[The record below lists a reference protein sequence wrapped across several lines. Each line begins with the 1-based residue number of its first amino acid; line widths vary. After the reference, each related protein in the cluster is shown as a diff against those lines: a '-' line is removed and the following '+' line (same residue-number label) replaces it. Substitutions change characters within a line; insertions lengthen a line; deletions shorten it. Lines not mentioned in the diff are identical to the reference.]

1 MAAERLNFQE
11 TLWSSCGTSGRVTPP
26 VSTSTPILRVGLA
39 GLGTVGASV
48 WRRLASQKDLLRQR
62 TGTEIRVDQVAVRR
76 AERAREVGVP
86 EKLAVTDWRKLVT
99 NPDLDVIVELIGGT
113 KEAFD
118 LTKQA
123 LENGKHV
130 ITANKALLA
139 ERGAELFQTA
149 IKYQRHLLF
158 EASVAGGIPVIR
170 ALREGLVANRIVS
183 IHGIIN
189 GTCNYILTRMN
200 EAGLEFKDAL
210 AEAKLKG
217 YAEADDS
224 LDVDGHDTAHKA
236 AVLAALAYGFW
247 VQPKQLYTEGLRAVE
262 KQDIVYARKLGYGLK
277 LLAIIKTDSDGAVE
291 VRVHPTL
298 VPQAHVLASVSGVFN
313 AVLVRGDV
321 VGDTLYYGRG
331 AGGDPTASAV
341 LSDLAQIASHFP
353 QEQKSRCVGHEALHS
368 RLKTMDEIVSRYY
381 LRLLVVDRPGVL
393 ADVARVLASR
403 QIGISSVIQPEAQA
417 GETTPLVLMLHDAA
431 EAQFQAAIQEIA
443 KIGAVKAPP
452 VHLRVEDFD

>member
-1 MAAERLNFQE
+1 MNA
-11 TLWSSCGTSGRVTPP
+11 
-26 VSTSTPILRVGLA
+26 STPILRVGLA
-39 GLGTVGASV
+39 GLGTVGAGV
-48 WRRLASQKDLLRQR
+48 WRRLISQKDLLRQR
-62 TGTEIRVDQVAVRR
+62 TGAEIQVDQVAVRR
-76 AERAREVGVP
+76 TERAREVGVP
-86 EKLAVTDWRKLVT
+86 EKFVTADWRQLIA

-113 KEAFD
+113 TDAFE
-118 LTKQA
+118 LIRQA
-123 LENGKHV
+123 LQNGKHV

-139 ERGAELFQTA
+139 EQGAELFQTA
-149 IKYQRHLLF
+149 LKHQRHLLF
-158 EASVAGGIPVIR
+158 EASVAGGIPIIR
-170 ALREGLVANRIVS
+170 ALREGLVANRILS

-210 AEAKLKG
+210 AEAKREG

-247 VQPKQLYTEGLRAVE
+247 VPQAKLYTEGLRKVE
-262 KQDIVYARKLGYGLK
+262 KQDIVYARKLGYSLK
-277 LLAIIKTDSDGAVE
+277 LLAIIKTDPDGAVE

-298 VPQAHVLASVSGVFN
+298 IPQSHVLASVSGVFN

-321 VGDTLYYGRG
+321 VGDTVYYGRG

-353 QEQKSRCVGHEALHS
+353 QEQKARNVGHEALHS

-393 ADVARVLASR
+393 ADVARVLATHE
-403 QIGISSVIQPEAQA
+403 IGISSVIQPEAQV
-417 GETTPLVLMLHDAA
+417 GETTALVLMLHDAP
-431 EAQFQAAIQEIA
+431 ESQFQSALREIA
-443 KIGAVKAPP
+443 KINAVKAPP
-452 VHLRVEDFD
+452 VHLRVEDFE

>member
-1 MAAERLNFQE
+1 M
-11 TLWSSCGTSGRVTPP
+11 CVP
-26 VSTSTPILRVGLA
+26 VNTTTPILRVGLA

-48 WRRLASQKDLLRQR
+48 WRRLASQKDLLQQR
-62 TGTEIRVDQVAVRR
+62 IGTEIRVDQVADRRVEWVR
-76 AERAREVGVP
+76 ELGVP
-86 EKLAVTDWRKLVT
+86 DKLLTTDWHEMT
-99 NPDLDVIVELIGGT
+99 ANPGLDVIVELIGGT
-113 KEAFD
+113 TIAFD
-118 LTKQA
+118 LIQA
-123 LENGKHV
+123 ALQNGKHV
-130 ITANKALLA
+130 VTANKALLA
-139 ERGAELFQTA
+139 ARGAELFATA
-149 IKYQRHLLF
+149 QKHRRHLLF
-158 EASVAGGIPVIR
+158 EASVAGGIPIIR
-170 ALREGLVANRIVS
+170 ALREGLVANRILS

-200 EAGLEFKDAL
+200 EEGLEFKDAL
-210 AEAKLKG
+210 AEAKRLG
-217 YAEADDS
+217 FAEADES

-247 VQPKQLYTEGLRAVE
+247 VPQGKLYTEGLRAVE

-277 LLAIIKTDSDGAVE
+277 LLAIIKTDPDGAVE

-298 VPQAHVLASVSGVFN
+298 IPESHVLASVSGVFN

-341 LSDLAQIASHFP
+341 ISDLAQIAAHFP
-353 QEQKSRCVGHEALHS
+353 QEQKARNVGHEALHS
-368 RLKTMDEIVSRYY
+368 RLKTMDEIISRYY

-403 QIGISSVIQPEAQA
+403 QIGISSVIQPEAHA
-417 GETTPLVLMLHDAA
+417 GETTALVLMLHDAP
-431 EAQFQAAIQEIA
+431 ESQLQAAVGEIS

-452 VHLRVEDFD
+452 VHLRVEDFEAM

>member
-1 MAAERLNFQE
+1 
-11 TLWSSCGTSGRVTPP
+11 
-26 VSTSTPILRVGLA
+26 VGLA
-39 GLGTVGASV
+39 GLGTVGSAV
-48 WRRLASQKDLLRQR
+48 WKRLTSQKDLLQQR
-62 TGTEIRVDQVAVRR
+62 TGTEIRVDQVAVRNPKR
-76 AERAREVGVP
+76 AKEIGVP
-86 EKLAVTDWRKLVT
+86 ENLTTADWRTLVA
-99 NPDLDVIVELIGGT
+99 NPDLEVVVELIGGT
-113 KEAFD
+113 TDAFE
-118 LTKQA
+118 LIKTSLQ
-123 LENGKHV
+123 NGKHV

-139 ERGAELFQTA
+139 EHGAELFATA
-149 IKYQRHLLF
+149 LKNQRHLLF
-158 EASVAGGIPVIR
+158 EASVAGGIPIIR
-170 ALREGLVANRIVS
+170 ALREGLVANRILS

-210 AEAKLKG
+210 AEAKEKG

-247 VQPKQLYTEGLRAVE
+247 VPQGELYTEGLRAVE

-298 VPQAHVLASVSGVFN
+298 IPQSNVLASVSGVFN

-341 LSDLAQIASHFP
+341 VSDLAQIAAHFP
-353 QEQKSRCVGHEALHS
+353 QEQKARNVGHEALHS

-403 QIGISSVIQPEAQA
+403 QIGISSVIQPEAHA
-417 GETTPLVLMLHDAA
+417 GETTPLILMLHDAP
-431 EAQFQAAIQEIA
+431 ESQLKAAISEIST
-443 KIGAVKAPP
+443 IGAVKAPP
-452 VHLRVEDFD
+452 VHLRVEDFE

>member
-1 MAAERLNFQE
+1 MVPPRP
-11 TLWSSCGTSGRVTPP
+11 TSVKIPIPVT
-26 VSTSTPILRVGLA
+26 TIKPILRVGLA
-39 GLGTVGASV
+39 GLGTVGSSV
-48 WRRLASQKDLLRQR
+48 WKQLLSQQDLLRQR
-62 TGTEIRVDQVAVRR
+62 TGAEIHIEQVAVRHP
-76 AERAREVGVP
+76 ERARELGIP
-86 EKLAVTDWRKLVT
+86 DHLVT
-99 NPDLDVIVELIGGT
+99 TDYRQLVANPDLHVIVELMGGT
-113 KEAFD
+113 VAPYTLIKEA
-118 LTKQA
+118 LHA
-123 LENGKHV
+123 GKHV

-139 ERGAELFQTA
+139 AHGTELFQA
-149 IKYQRHLLF
+149 ALKNQRHLLF
-158 EASVAGGIPVIR
+158 EASVAGGIPIIR

-200 EAGLEFKDAL
+200 DAGLEFRDAL
-210 AEAKLKG
+210 AEAKRLG

-247 VQPKQLYTEGLRAVE
+247 VPEKELYTEGLRAVD
-262 KQDIVYARKLGYGLK
+262 KQDIVYAHKLGYTLK
-277 LLAIIKTDSDGAVE
+277 LLAIIKTDLHGAVE

-298 VPQAHVLASVSGVFN
+298 IPRSHVLASVSGVFN
-313 AVLVRGDV
+313 AIMVRGDV

-331 AGGDPTASAV
+331 AGGDPTASSV

-353 QEQKSRCVGHEALHS
+353 QEQKARSVGQEALHS

-393 ADVARVLASR
+393 ADVARVLATR
-403 QIGISSVIQPEAQA
+403 QIGISSVIQPEAHA
-417 GETTPLVLMLHDAA
+417 GETTPLVLMLHDAP
-431 EAQFQAAIQEIA
+431 ESQFQSAVLEIA

-452 VHLRVEDFD
+452 VHLRVEDFESN

>member
-1 MAAERLNFQE
+1 MNA
-11 TLWSSCGTSGRVTPP
+11 TS
-26 VSTSTPILRVGLA
+26 PILRVGLA

-48 WRRLASQKDLLRQR
+48 WRRLISQQELLRQR
-62 TGTEIRVDQVAVRR
+62 TGTEIRIDQIAVRR
-76 AERAREVGVP
+76 AARVTEVGVP
-86 EKLAVTDWRKLVT
+86 ENLTTPDWRTLVA
-99 NPDLDVIVELIGGT
+99 NPDIDVIVELIGGT
-113 KEAFD
+113 TEAFD
-118 LTKQA
+118 LIQQA
-123 LENGKHV
+123 LQSGKHV

-139 ERGAELFQTA
+139 ERGAELFATA
-149 IKYQRHLLF
+149 LKHQKHLLF
-158 EASVAGGIPVIR
+158 EASVAGGIPIIR

-200 EAGLEFKDAL
+200 ESGLEFKEAL
-210 AEAKLKG
+210 AEAKALG

-247 VQPKQLYTEGLRAVE
+247 VPQDQLYTEGLRAVE
-262 KQDIVYARKLGYGLK
+262 KQDLVYARKLGYGLK
-277 LLAIIKTDSDGAVE
+277 LLAIIKTDKDGAVE

-298 VPQAHVLASVSGVFN
+298 VPQTHVLASVNGVFN
-313 AVLVRGDV
+313 AVQVRGDV

-331 AGGDPTASAV
+331 AGGDPTASSV
-341 LSDLAQIASHFP
+341 VSDLAQIASHFP
-353 QEQKSRCVGHEALHS
+353 QEQKARNVGHEALHS
-368 RLKTMDEIVSRYY
+368 RLKTMDEIISRYY

-403 QIGISSVIQPEAQA
+403 QIGISSVIQPEAHA
-417 GETTPLVLMLHDAA
+417 GETTPLVLMLHDAP
-431 EAQFQAAIQEIA
+431 ESQFHAAVREIA

-452 VHLRVEDFD
+452 VHLRVEDFLDGV

>member
-1 MAAERLNFQE
+1 M
-11 TLWSSCGTSGRVTPP
+11 
-26 VSTSTPILRVGLA
+26 STSTPILRVGLA
-39 GLGTVGASV
+39 GLGTVGAGV
-48 WRRLASQKDLLRQR
+48 WNRLLSQKDLLRQR
-62 TGTEIRVDQVAVRR
+62 TGTEIRVDQVAVRKS
-76 AERAREVGVP
+76 ERANQVGVP
-86 EKLAVTDWRKLVT
+86 EKLVTSDWRKLVT
-99 NPDLDVIVELIGGT
+99 NPDLEVIVELIGGT
-113 KEAFD
+113 KESFD
-118 LTKQA
+118 LIQQA
-123 LENGKHV
+123 LQNGKHV

-149 IKYQRHLLF
+149 LKYQRHLLF
-158 EASVAGGIPVIR
+158 EASVAGGIPIIR

-189 GTCNYILTRMN
+189 GTCNYILTRMQ

-210 AEAKLKG
+210 AEAKREG

-224 LDVDGHDTAHKA
+224 LDVDGHDAAHKA

-247 VQPKQLYTEGLRAVE
+247 VPQGQLYTEGLRRVE

-277 LLAIIKTDSDGAVE
+277 LLAIIKTDCDRAVE

-298 VPQAHVLASVSGVFN
+298 IPQSHVLASVSGVFN

-353 QEQKSRCVGHEALHS
+353 QEQKARNVGHEALHS

-393 ADVARVLASR
+393 ADVARVLATY
-403 QIGISSVIQPEAQA
+403 QIGISSVIQPEAHA
-417 GETTPLVLMLHDAA
+417 GETTALVLMLHDAP
-431 EAQFQAAIQEIA
+431 ESQFQAAVREISR
-443 KIGAVKAPP
+443 INAVKAPP

>member
-1 MAAERLNFQE
+1 M
-11 TLWSSCGTSGRVTPP
+11 SVP
-26 VSTSTPILRVGLA
+26 TPILRVGLA
-39 GLGTVGASV
+39 GLGTVGGSV
-48 WRRLASQKDLLRQR
+48 WQRLGSQKELLRQR
-62 TGTEIRVDQVAVRR
+62 LGVDIRIDQIAVRR
-76 AERAREVGVP
+76 PERARELGVP
-86 EKLAVTDWRKLVT
+86 DHLVT
-99 NPDLDVIVELIGGT
+99 TDFRRLVANPELDVIVELIGGT
-113 KEAFD
+113 RDAFD
-118 LTKQA
+118 LIEQA
-123 LENGKHV
+123 LRNGKHV

-139 ERGAELFQTA
+139 ERGAELFRTA
-149 IKYQRHLLF
+149 LTHQRQLLF
-158 EASVAGGIPVIR
+158 EASVAGGIPIIR

-200 EAGLEFKDAL
+200 EAGLEFNDAL
-210 AEAKLKG
+210 AEAKREG

-247 VQPKQLYTEGLRAVE
+247 VPEGELYTEGLRKVD
-262 KQDIVYARKLGYGLK
+262 KQDILYARKLGYALK
-277 LLAIIKTDSDGAVE
+277 LLAIIKTDRDGAVE

-298 VPQAHVLASVSGVFN
+298 IPQSNLLASVSGVFN

-321 VGDTLYYGRG
+321 GGDSLYYGRG

-353 QEQKSRCVGHEALHS
+353 QEQKSRNVGHEALHS

-393 ADVARVLASR
+393 ADVARVLATR

-417 GETTPLVLMLHDAA
+417 GETTPLILMLHDAPESQFRAAVA
-431 EAQFQAAIQEIA
+431 EIG
-443 KIGAVKAPP
+443 KIGAVKTPP
-452 VHLRVEDFD
+452 VYLRVEDFESI

>member
-1 MAAERLNFQE
+1 MS
-11 TLWSSCGTSGRVTPP
+11 TTP
-26 VSTSTPILRVGLA
+26 PILRVGLA

-48 WRRLASQKDLLRQR
+48 WKRLDSQKDLLRQR
-62 TGTEIRVDQVAVRR
+62 TGAEIRVDQVAVRR

-86 EKLAVTDWRKLVT
+86 EKLVVSDWRKLAA
-99 NPDLDVIVELIGGT
+99 NPNLEVIVELIGGT
-113 KEAFD
+113 TEAFD
-118 LTKQA
+118 LIQQA
-123 LENGKHV
+123 LQNGKHV

-149 IKYQRHLLF
+149 LKNRRHLLF
-158 EASVAGGIPVIR
+158 EASVAGGIPIIR
-170 ALREGLVANRIVS
+170 ALREGLVANRILS

-200 EAGLEFKDAL
+200 NEGLEFKDVL
-210 AEAKLKG
+210 AEAKRLG
-217 YAEADDS
+217 FAEADDS

-247 VQPKQLYTEGLRAVE
+247 VPPDKLYTEGLRAVE

-277 LLAIIKTDSDGAVE
+277 LLAIIKTDADGAVE

-298 VPQAHVLASVSGVFN
+298 IPEGHVLASVGGVYN

-341 LSDLAQIASHFP
+341 ISDLGQIAAHFP
-353 QEQKSRCVGHEALHS
+353 QEQKARNVGHEALHS
-368 RLKTMDEIVSRYY
+368 RLKTMDEIVSRFY
-381 LRLLVVDRPGVL
+381 LRLQVVDRPGVL

-417 GETTPLVLMLHDAA
+417 GEITPLVLMLHDAP
-431 EAQFQAAIQEIA
+431 ESQLRAAVEEIA
-443 KIGAVKAPP
+443 RIGAVKAPP

>member
-1 MAAERLNFQE
+1 M
-11 TLWSSCGTSGRVTPP
+11 
-26 VSTSTPILRVGLA
+26 STIPPILRVGLA

-48 WRRLASQKDLLRQR
+48 WKRLDSQKDLLRQR
-62 TGTEIRVDQVAVRR
+62 TGAEIRVDQVAVRR

-86 EKLAVTDWRKLVT
+86 EKLVVADWRKLVT
-99 NPDLDVIVELIGGT
+99 NPDLEVVVELIGGT
-113 KEAFD
+113 TEAFD
-118 LTKQA
+118 LIQQA
-123 LENGKHV
+123 LQSGKHV

-149 IKYQRHLLF
+149 LKNQRHLLF
-158 EASVAGGIPVIR
+158 EASVAGGIPIIR
-170 ALREGLVANRIVS
+170 ALREGLVANRILS

-200 EAGLEFKDAL
+200 NEGLEFKDVL
-210 AEAKLKG
+210 AEAKRLG
-217 YAEADDS
+217 FAEADDS

-247 VQPKQLYTEGLRAVE
+247 VPPDKLYTEGLRAVE

-277 LLAIIKTDSDGAVE
+277 LLAIIKTDADGAVE

-298 VPQAHVLASVSGVFN
+298 IPEGHVLASVSGVYN

-341 LSDLAQIASHFP
+341 ISDLGQIAAHFP
-353 QEQKSRCVGHEALHS
+353 QEQKARNVGHEALHS
-368 RLKTMDEIVSRYY
+368 RLKTMDEIVSRFY
-381 LRLLVVDRPGVL
+381 LRLQVVDRPGVL

-417 GETTPLVLMLHDAA
+417 GEITPLVLMLHDAP
-431 EAQFQAAIQEIA
+431 ESQLLAAVQEIA

>member
-1 MAAERLNFQE
+1 MN
-11 TLWSSCGTSGRVTPP
+11 TT
-26 VSTSTPILRVGLA
+26 TPILRVGLA
-39 GLGTVGASV
+39 GLGTVGTSV
-48 WRRLASQKDLLRQR
+48 WRRLTSQKDLLQQR
-62 TGTEIRVDQVAVRR
+62 TGTEIRVDQIAVRNAKR
-76 AERAREVGVP
+76 AKDAGVP
-86 EKLAVTDWRKLVT
+86 ENLVTPDWRKLVA

-113 KEAFD
+113 TDAFE
-118 LTKQA
+118 LIRTA
-123 LENGKHV
+123 LQNGKHV

-139 ERGAELFQTA
+139 EHGAELFATA
-149 IKYQRHLLF
+149 LKHQRHLLF
-158 EASVAGGIPVIR
+158 EASVAGGIPIIR
-170 ALREGLVANRIVS
+170 ALREGLVANRILS

-200 EAGLEFKDAL
+200 EAGLEFKEAL
-210 AEAKLKG
+210 AEAKEKG

-247 VQPKQLYTEGLRAVE
+247 VPQGQLYTEGLRAVE
-262 KQDIVYARKLGYGLK
+262 KQDIIYARKLGYALK
-277 LLAIIKTDSDGAVE
+277 LLAIIKTDEAGAVE

-298 VPQAHVLASVSGVFN
+298 IPQANVLASVSGVFN

-341 LSDLAQIASHFP
+341 VSDLAQIAAHFP
-353 QEQKSRCVGHEALHS
+353 QEQKARNVGHEALHS

-393 ADVARVLASR
+393 ADIARVLASR
-403 QIGISSVIQPEAQA
+403 QIGISSVIQPEAHA
-417 GETTPLVLMLHDAA
+417 GETTPLILMLHDAP
-431 EAQFQAAIQEIA
+431 ESQLKAAIGEIA

-452 VHLRVEDFD
+452 VHLRVEDFE

>member
-1 MAAERLNFQE
+1 
-11 TLWSSCGTSGRVTPP
+11 
-26 VSTSTPILRVGLA
+26 
-39 GLGTVGASV
+39 V
-48 WRRLASQKDLLRQR
+48 WRRLDSQKDLIRQR
-62 TGTEIRVDQVAVRR
+62 IGTEISVEQVADRR
-76 AERAREVGVP
+76 LDRAREIGVP
-86 EKLAVTDWRKLVT
+86 EKQVVDDWRKLVT

-113 KEAFD
+113 THAFD
-118 LTKQA
+118 LIQA
-123 LENGKHV
+123 ALQSGKHV
-130 ITANKALLA
+130 VTANKALLA

-149 IKYQRHLLF
+149 LKHQRHLLF
-158 EASVAGGIPVIR
+158 EASVAGGIPIIR
-170 ALREGLVANRIVS
+170 ALREGLVANRILS

-200 EAGLEFKDAL
+200 DEGLEFKDAL
-210 AEAKLKG
+210 AEAKRLG
-217 YAEADDS
+217 FAEADDS

-247 VQPKQLYTEGLRAVE
+247 VPQGQLYTEGLRAVE
-262 KQDIVYARKLGYGLK
+262 KQDILYARKLGYALK
-277 LLAIIKTDSDGAVE
+277 LLAIIKTDCDGAVE

-298 VPQAHVLASVSGVFN
+298 IPQSHILASVSGVFN

-341 LSDLAQIASHFP
+341 IGDLAQIAAHFP
-353 QEQKSRCVGHEALHS
+353 QEQKARNVGHEALQS

-381 LRLLVVDRPGVL
+381 LRLLVVDKPGVL

-403 QIGISSVIQPEAQA
+403 QIGVSSVIQPEAQA
-417 GETTPLVLMLHDAA
+417 GETTALVLMLHDAP
-431 EAQFQAAIQEIA
+431 ESQLQAAVREIA

-452 VHLRVEDFD
+452 VTLRVEDFEGS

>member
-1 MAAERLNFQE
+1 MNI
-11 TLWSSCGTSGRVTPP
+11 
-26 VSTSTPILRVGLA
+26 STPTLRVGLA
-39 GLGTVGASV
+39 GLGTVGAGV
-48 WRRLASQKDLLRQR
+48 WHRLASQKDLLRQR
-62 TGTEIRVDQVAVRR
+62 IGTEIRVDQVAVRR
-76 AERAREVGVP
+76 AERAREIGVP
-86 EKLAVTDWRKLVT
+86 ESHVVSDWRKLVA

-113 KEAFD
+113 KDAFE
-118 LTKQA
+118 LTQLA
-123 LENGKHV
+123 LQNGKHV

-139 ERGAELFQTA
+139 ERGAELFATA
-149 IKYQRHLLF
+149 QKHQRHLLF
-158 EASVAGGIPVIR
+158 EASVAGGIPIIR
-170 ALREGLVANRIVS
+170 ALREGLVANRILS

-210 AEAKLKG
+210 AEAKQNG

-224 LDVDGHDTAHKA
+224 LDVDGHDAAHKA

-247 VQPKQLYTEGLRAVE
+247 VPEGQLYTEGLRAVE
-262 KQDIVYARKLGYGLK
+262 KQDIIYARKLGYGLK
-277 LLAIIKTDSDGAVE
+277 LLAIIKTDADGAVE

-298 VPQAHVLASVSGVFN
+298 IPQSHVLASVNGVFN

-341 LSDLAQIASHFP
+341 VSDLAQIAAHFP
-353 QEQKSRCVGHEALHS
+353 QEQKARNVGHEALHS
-368 RLKTMDEIVSRYY
+368 RLKTMDEIVSRHY
-381 LRLLVVDRPGVL
+381 LRLQVVDRPGVL

-403 QIGISSVIQPEAQA
+403 QIGISSVIQPEAHA
-417 GETTPLVLMLHDAA
+417 GEITPLVLMLHDAP
-431 EAQFQAAIQEIA
+431 ESQLQAAVLEIS

-452 VHLRVEDFD
+452 VHLRVEDFE

>member
-1 MAAERLNFQE
+1 
-11 TLWSSCGTSGRVTPP
+11 
-26 VSTSTPILRVGLA
+26 
-39 GLGTVGASV
+39 VGASV
-48 WRRLASQKDLLRQR
+48 WRRLNSQRDLLLQR
-62 TGTEIRVDQVAVRR
+62 TGAEIRVDQVAVRKAAR
-76 AERAREVGVP
+76 AKEIGVP
-86 EKLAVTDWRKLVT
+86 EKLTTPDWRKLVA

-113 KEAFD
+113 TEAFE
-118 LTKQA
+118 LIRTA
-123 LENGKHV
+123 LQNGKHV

-139 ERGAELFQTA
+139 EHGAELFATA
-149 IKYQRHLLF
+149 LKHQRHLLF
-158 EASVAGGIPVIR
+158 EASVAGGIPIIR
-170 ALREGLVANRIVS
+170 ALREGLVANRILS

-210 AEAKLKG
+210 AEAKEKG

-247 VQPKQLYTEGLRAVE
+247 VPQGQLYTEGLRAVE
-262 KQDIVYARKLGYGLK
+262 KQDIIYARKLGYGLK
-277 LLAIIKTDSDGAVE
+277 LLAIIKTDADGAVE

-298 VPQAHVLASVSGVFN
+298 IPESNLLASVNGVFN

-341 LSDLAQIASHFP
+341 VSDLGQIAAHFP
-353 QEQKSRCVGHEALHS
+353 QEQKSRNVGHEGLHS

-403 QIGISSVIQPEAQA
+403 QIGISSVIQPEAHA
-417 GETTPLVLMLHDAA
+417 GETTPLILMLHDAP
-431 EAQFQAAIQEIA
+431 ESQLKAAVADIS

-452 VHLRVEDFD
+452 VHLRVEDFE

>member
-1 MAAERLNFQE
+1 VN
-11 TLWSSCGTSGRVTPP
+11 TT
-26 VSTSTPILRVGLA
+26 TPILRVGLA

-48 WRRLASQKDLLRQR
+48 WRRLASQNDLLRQR
-62 TGTEIRVDQVAVRR
+62 IGTEIRVDQVADRR
-76 AERAREVGVP
+76 VEWAREVGVP
-86 EKLAVTDWRKLVT
+86 ANRVTDDWHKMVA
-99 NPDLDVIVELIGGT
+99 NPDLEVIVELIGGT
-113 KEAFD
+113 TIAFD
-118 LTKQA
+118 LIQA
-123 LENGKHV
+123 ALQNGKHV
-130 ITANKALLA
+130 VTANKALLA
-139 ERGAELFQTA
+139 ERGAELFATA
-149 IKYQRHLLF
+149 LKHQRHLLF
-158 EASVAGGIPVIR
+158 EASVAGGIPIIR
-170 ALREGLVANRIVS
+170 ALREGLVANRILS

-200 EAGLEFKDAL
+200 DEGLEFKDAL
-210 AEAKLKG
+210 AEAKRLG
-217 YAEADDS
+217 FAEADDS

-247 VQPKQLYTEGLRAVE
+247 VPPGKLYTEGLRAVE

-277 LLAIIKTDSDGAVE
+277 LLAIIKTDPDGAVE

-298 VPQAHVLASVSGVFN
+298 IPQSHVLASVSGVFN

-341 LSDLAQIASHFP
+341 ISDLAQIAAHFP
-353 QEQKSRCVGHEALHS
+353 QEQKARNVGHEALHS

-417 GETTPLVLMLHDAA
+417 GEVTPLVLMLHDAP
-431 EAQFQAAIQEIA
+431 ESQLQAAIGEISR
-443 KIGAVKAPP
+443 IGAVKAPP
-452 VHLRVEDFD
+452 VHLRVEDFEAV